1 MNCNIAQQGKIARI
15 IAGGVLESSGW
26 LLLVLRFVDILQSD
40 WPLWVGGA
48 LVAIGLAIIM
58 MGIAGW
64 CALRALGLET
74 PI

>member
-26 LLLVLRFVDILQSD
+26 LLLVLCFVDIIQGT
-40 WPLWVGGA
+40 WALWLGGA
-48 LVAIGLAIIM
+48 LVAIGLAVIL
-58 MGIAGW
+58 MGILGW

-74 PI
+74 PL